1 MIKYIK
7 TNYIYVIYLK
17 MTENK
22 LSKYTN
28 IDKTVTTLLNEYK
41 NNSKTVKE
49 VSIELEKMYKNEF
62 TSFGTK
68 RVYARYGI
76 TRSGK
81 ILIDF
86 KKNGRPISLSINEC
100 EKLNNILS
108 SRNFENY
115 IKSKR
120 DLINERNQEYFDNL
134 NRQNADQ
141 GESQPEESND
151 GADQGESQ
159 PEESNDG
166 ADQGESQPEESNDG
180 AEAEQSDSK
189 PEESNTEA
197 EADQN

>member
-1 MIKYIK
+1 MA
-7 TNYIYVIYLK
+7 
-17 MTENK
+17 ENK
-22 LSKYTN
+22 LSTYST
-28 IDKTVTTLLNEYK
+28 IDKTVTNLLNDYK

-86 KKNGRPISLSINEC
+86 KRNGRPISLTINES

-115 IKSKR
+115 IRSKR

-134 NRQNADQ
+134 NRQHADQ
-141 GESQPEESND
+141 GESTSVECNEGTN
-151 GADQGESQ
+151 
-159 PEESNDG
+159 
-166 ADQGESQPEESNDG
+166 
-180 AEAEQSDSK
+180 AEQS
-189 PEESNTEA
+189 ESTSA
-197 EADQN
+197 ECNEGTHADHGESTHADHGESTHAECNEGTSAEKC

>member
-1 MIKYIK
+1 
-7 TNYIYVIYLK
+7 

-22 LSKYTN
+22 LSKYSN
-28 IDKTVTTLLNEYK
+28 IDETVTNLLNDYK

-86 KKNGRPISLSINEC
+86 KRNGRPISLSINEC

-115 IKSKR
+115 IRSKR

-134 NRQNADQ
+134 NRQNAEQ
-141 GESQPEESND
+141 SESTS
-151 GADQGESQ
+151 ADQSEST
-159 PEESNDG
+159 S
-166 ADQGESQPEESNDG
+166 ADQSESTS
-180 AEAEQSDSK
+180 
-189 PEESNTEA
+189 
-197 EADQN
+197 ADQSESTSTDQSESTSTDQSESTSADQSERM

>member
-1 MIKYIK
+1 
-7 TNYIYVIYLK
+7 

-22 LSKYTN
+22 LSTYST
-28 IDKTVTTLLNEYK
+28 IDKTVSNLLNDYK

-86 KKNGRPISLSINEC
+86 KRNGRPISLSINEC

-115 IKSKR
+115 IRSKR

-134 NRQNADQ
+134 NRQH
-141 GESQPEESND
+141 
-151 GADQGESQ
+151 
-159 PEESNDG
+159 
-166 ADQGESQPEESNDG
+166 
-180 AEAEQSDSK
+180 AEQS
-189 PEESNTEA
+189 ESTHA
-197 EADQN
+197 ECNEGTHAECNEGTHAECNEGTHAEQSESTHAEKC

>member
-1 MIKYIK
+1 MA
-7 TNYIYVIYLK
+7 
-17 MTENK
+17 ENK
-22 LSKYTN
+22 LSTYST
-28 IDKTVTTLLNEYK
+28 IDKTVTNLLNDYK

-86 KKNGRPISLSINEC
+86 KRNGRPISLTINES

-115 IKSKR
+115 IRSKR

-134 NRQNADQ
+134 NRQHADQGESTNAECTHADQGESTNADQ
-141 GESQPEESND
+141 GESTN
-151 GADQGESQ
+151 ADQGEST
-159 PEESNDG
+159 N
-166 ADQGESQPEESNDG
+166 
-180 AEAEQSDSK
+180 AEQS
-189 PEESNTEA
+189 ESTNAEQSESTSTECNEGTSA
-197 EADQN
+197 EKC

>member
-1 MIKYIK
+1 MA
-7 TNYIYVIYLK
+7 
-17 MTENK
+17 ENK
-22 LSKYTN
+22 LSTYST
-28 IDKTVTTLLNEYK
+28 IDKTVTNLLNDYK

-86 KKNGRPISLSINEC
+86 KRNGRPISLTINES

-115 IKSKR
+115 IRSKR

-134 NRQNADQ
+134 NRQHADQ
-141 GESQPEESND
+141 GESTSVECNEGTN
-151 GADQGESQ
+151 
-159 PEESNDG
+159 
-166 ADQGESQPEESNDG
+166 
-180 AEAEQSDSK
+180 AEQS
-189 PEESNTEA
+189 ESTSA
-197 EADQN
+197 ECNEGTHADHGESTHAECNEGTSAEKC

>member
-141 GESQPEESND
+141 GESQPEESNAGD
-151 GADQGESQ
+151 GADQ
-159 PEESNDG
+159 N
-166 ADQGESQPEESNDG
+166 
-180 AEAEQSDSK
+180 
-189 PEESNTEA
+189 
-197 EADQN
+197 

>member
-1 MIKYIK
+1 
-7 TNYIYVIYLK
+7 

-22 LSKYTN
+22 LSTYST
-28 IDKTVTTLLNEYK
+28 IDKTVSNLLNDYK

-86 KKNGRPISLSINEC
+86 KRNGRPISLSINEC

-115 IKSKR
+115 IRSKR

-134 NRQNADQ
+134 NRQH
-141 GESQPEESND
+141 
-151 GADQGESQ
+151 
-159 PEESNDG
+159 
-166 ADQGESQPEESNDG
+166 
-180 AEAEQSDSK
+180 AEQS
-189 PEESNTEA
+189 ESTHA
-197 EADQN
+197 ECNEGTHAECNEGTHAEQSESTHAEKC